1 MHNVADTRV
10 ASIFKVEGQKKVEG
24 PIGSDI
30 FFFIYNMLLR
40 ACKVHQSLTYYA
52 FADFRLNGV
61 P

>member
-30 FFFIYNMLLR
+30 FFSYNMLLR

-52 FADFRLNGV
+52 IADFRLNGV

>member
-30 FFFIYNMLLR
+30 FLLLR
-40 ACKVHQSLTYYA
+40 ASKVHQSLTYYA

-61 P
+61 Q